1 MSGARRYAGVVAV
14 ALAAGLA
21 VGGCMGYVAA
31 QHNPQGEFS
40 DASGHAS
47 LPLLMPVIGSWFVL
61 VAGCVLFV
69 GLLWLGVRDHAG

>member
-1 MSGARRYAGVVAV
+1 MSVARRYAGVVVV

-40 DASGHAS
+40 DAAGQIS
-47 LPLLMPVIGSWFVL
+47 LPLPMPVIGSWFVP
-61 VAGCVLFV
+61 VAGSILFV
-69 GLLWLGVRDHAG
+69 GLLVLRTDRPR